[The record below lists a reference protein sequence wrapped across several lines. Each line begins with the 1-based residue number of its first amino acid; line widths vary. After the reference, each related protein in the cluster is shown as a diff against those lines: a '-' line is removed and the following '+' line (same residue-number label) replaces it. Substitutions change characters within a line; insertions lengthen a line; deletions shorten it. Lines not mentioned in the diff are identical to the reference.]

1 MSNEQGEW
9 CLIALLREATN
20 YKARIKL
27 IIGVAIKQG
36 DLMVCLPKPNRHH
49 HCIRYAV
56 QTLGLA
62 ARPIAAGHGLQGF
75 YTDDGKY
82 LNRQDAMDYAKANGQ
97 LINPNPTKDLFSEDL
112 W

>member
-1 MSNEQGEW
+1 
-9 CLIALLREATN
+9 LLHDETTN
-20 YKARIKL
+20 KAVTEL

-56 QTLGLA
+56 QTLGLT

-82 LNRQDAMDYAKANGQ
+82 LTRQDAMIYAKANGQ
-97 LINPNPTKDLFSEDL
+97 LINQNPTKDLFSEDL